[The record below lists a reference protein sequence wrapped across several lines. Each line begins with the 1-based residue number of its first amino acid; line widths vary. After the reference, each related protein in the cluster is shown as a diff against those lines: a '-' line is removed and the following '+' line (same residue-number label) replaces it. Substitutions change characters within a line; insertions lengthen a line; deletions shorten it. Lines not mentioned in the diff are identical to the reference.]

1 MNVINEICKF
11 DDFFRDRAKQ
21 ITNNASYADDIV
33 QEMYLR
39 LMNPTY
45 KVQLQEQFD
54 RGVLKWGCIRIMS
67 QIFKNHIRDNKKMVY
82 TDDLTHVLGSVNDT
96 SFERVQNCLSQL
108 YWFDR
113 DILTLHLIDGQSIK
127 EIVKNTG
134 IPRNTVYN
142 RINIAKQKLKNVI

>member
-1 MNVINEICKF
+1 VNVINEICKF
-11 DDFFRDRAKQ
+11 DSFFRSRAKQ

-39 LMNPTY
+39 LINYDKT
-45 KVQLQEQFD
+45 KLQEQFD

-67 QIFKNHIRDNKKMVY
+67 QIFKNHIRDNKKIVY
-82 TDDLTHVLGSVNDT
+82 TDDLTHVLGSVNDC
-96 SFERVQNCLSQL
+96 SFERVQECLSKL

-113 DILTLHLIDGQSIK
+113 ELLTLHLIDGQSIK
-127 EIVKNTG
+127 EIIKNTG
-134 IPRNTVYN
+134 IPRNTIYT